1 MYREDM
7 STLTPTARVILGML
21 ALGARTGYDIKRVI
35 DLSTRFFWGAS
46 YGQIYPEL
54 HRLEERGLVEA
65 TPEPTG
71 GRRRT
76 AYALTPAGESALQ
89 EWLRDDSS
97 YLFEIRDEGTLKLFF
112 GDLLEKQDVIANLR
126 RKQAWCDLSLEIFRE
141 LEPQART
148 GFIEDDQMYPY
159 VSLLYGLELL
169 EWMRDWCER
178 TAARIEAGELPP
190 PPSG

>member
-1 MYREDM
+1 M
-7 STLTPTARVILGML
+7 
-21 ALGARTGYDIKRVI
+21 
-35 DLSTRFFWGAS
+35 
-46 YGQIYPEL
+46 
-54 HRLEERGLVEA
+54 
-65 TPEPTG
+65 
-71 GRRRT
+71 
-76 AYALTPAGESALQ
+76 
-89 EWLRDDSS
+89 
-97 YLFEIRDEGTLKLFF
+97 
-112 GDLLEKQDVIANLR
+112 IANLR

-148 GFIEDDQMYPY
+148 GFIEDDQLYPY